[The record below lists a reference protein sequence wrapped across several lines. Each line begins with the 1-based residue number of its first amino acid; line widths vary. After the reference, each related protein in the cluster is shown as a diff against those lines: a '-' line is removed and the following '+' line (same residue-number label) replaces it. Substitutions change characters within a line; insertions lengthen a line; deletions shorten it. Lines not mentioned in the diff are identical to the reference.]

1 MIEDIKKILNI
12 ETDVN
17 RLVISNGLKKHLIK
31 HNHRNVLKYYDNI
44 ENIINNPDYIGKN
57 PNEKEVS
64 FECVKIL
71 DDNLLVAVKLDKK
84 RSYFYVASFYEITES
99 KLKSMLKSGRL
110 KKFVLTKGELED
122 II

>member
-1 MIEDIKKILNI
+1 M
-12 ETDVN
+12 
-17 RLVISNGLKKHLIK
+17 
-31 HNHRNVLKYYDNI
+31 LKYYDNI